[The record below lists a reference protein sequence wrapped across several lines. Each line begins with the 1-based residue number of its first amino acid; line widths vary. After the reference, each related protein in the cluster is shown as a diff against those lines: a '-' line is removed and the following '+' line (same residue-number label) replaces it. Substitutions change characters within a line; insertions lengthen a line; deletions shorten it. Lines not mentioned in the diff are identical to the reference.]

1 MTSIRDEL
9 YQIMRQSVKQISTV
23 RRWALLAVSMI
34 AQATSAFFSLG
45 PAFLIPELHTGLG
58 LTLAEA
64 GIVVAMPTIGTM
76 LTLIAWGAAVDR
88 FGERRV
94 LVVGTGLTAACGVGT
109 ALSSSMIML
118 AVFLLLGGMAAAS
131 TNAASGRV
139 VVGWFPPQR
148 RGLAMGI
155 RQMAQPLGVGLAALT
170 VPTIAAGYG
179 IGAALWLPA
188 ILAAVAAIL
197 CLVVVIDPVR
207 LARTDPAAA
216 AQLANPYRGS
226 GFLWR
231 IHAVS
236 VLLVVPQFMVWTFG
250 LVWLISD
257 RGWSPGAAGTLIA
270 ITQLLGALGRIGAG
284 QLSDRVRSRMRPLR
298 WVAIAAA
305 ITMVLLATTDQLGW
319 SVAIAVL
326 VLATVITVADNGLA
340 FTSIAEVAGPF
351 WSGRALGAQNTAQSL
366 AGSLVPP
373 VLGAVI
379 TVLGYPVAFALTALC
394 PVIAIP
400 LVPVRQEKTIN

>member
-1 MTSIRDEL
+1 
-9 YQIMRQSVKQISTV
+9 MRQSVRQISTA

-109 ALSSSMIML
+109 ALAGSMIML

-139 VVGWFPPQR
+139 VVGWFPPER

-216 AQLANPYRGS
+216 AQLANPYLGN

-298 WVAIAAA
+298 WVATAAA
-305 ITMVLLATTDQLGW
+305 ITMMLLAATDQLGW

-351 WSGRALGAQNTAQSL
+351 WSGRALGLQNTAQSL

-379 TVLGYPVAFALTALC
+379 TVLGYPLAFALTALC

>member
-1 MTSIRDEL
+1 MTTE
-9 YQIMRQSVKQISTV
+9 ISGA
-23 RRWALLAVSMI
+23 RRWALLAVSMA
-34 AQATSAFFSLG
+34 AQSTSAFFSHG
-45 PAFLIPELHTGLG
+45 VAFLIPVLHTELG
-58 LTLAEA
+58 LSLVEA
-64 GIVVAMPTIGTM
+64 GVVVAMPTIGTM

-94 LVVGTGLTAACGVGT
+94 LVVGTGLTAACAVGA
-109 ALSSSMIML
+109 ALSTSMIML
-118 AVFLLLGGMAAAS
+118 SVFLLLGGMSAAS

-170 VPTIAAGYG
+170 VPTIAAGSG
-179 IGAALWLPA
+179 VNAALWLPA
-188 ILAAVAAIL
+188 ALAAVAAIL
-197 CLVVVIDPVR
+197 CFVVVIDPAR
-207 LARTDPAAA
+207 LARSDPAAA
-216 AQLANPYRGS
+216 EHLANPYRNS

-231 IHAVS
+231 IHGVS

-298 WVAIAAA
+298 WVAIVAAA
-305 ITMVLLATTDQLGW
+305 TMIMLAAADQLDW
-319 SVAIAVL
+319 SVAIGLL
-326 VLATVITVADNGLA
+326 VVATVVTVADNGLA
-340 FTSIAEVAGPF
+340 FTAIAEMAGPF
-351 WSGRALGAQNTAQSL
+351 WSGRALGAQNTAQFL
-366 AGSLVPP
+366 AASLVPP
-373 VLGAVI
+373 VLGAAI
-379 TVLGYPVAFALTALC
+379 TVLGYPLAFALTAFC
-394 PVIAIP
+394 PVIAVP
-400 LVPVRQEKTIN
+400 LVPVRQEKSIN

>member
-1 MTSIRDEL
+1 MKTE
-9 YQIMRQSVKQISTV
+9 ISAG

-34 AQATSAFFSLG
+34 AQAASAFFSHG
-45 PAFLIPELHTGLG
+45 VAFLIPELQGRLG
-58 LTLAEA
+58 LTLVEA
-64 GIVVAMPTIGTM
+64 GVVVAMPTIGIM
-76 LTLIAWGAAVDR
+76 LTLLAWGVAVDR

-94 LVVGTGLTAACGVGT
+94 LVIGTGLTAACGVGA

-118 AVFLLLGGMAAAS
+118 SVFLLFGGMAAAS

-148 RGLAMGI
+148 RGLTMGI
-155 RQMAQPLGVGLAALT
+155 RQMAQPLGVGLAALS

-179 IGAALWLPA
+179 VSAALWLPA
-188 ILAAVAAIL
+188 ILAAVATIL

-216 AQLANPYRGS
+216 EQLANPYRGS

-250 LVWLISD
+250 LVWLITD

-270 ITQLLGALGRIGAG
+270 ITQLLGALGRIAAG
-284 QLSDRVRSRMRPLR
+284 QLSDRVRSRLRPLR

-305 ITMVLLATTDQLGW
+305 ITMLLLAATDQLGW

-351 WSGRALGAQNTAQSL
+351 WSGRALGAQNTAQFL

-373 VLGAVI
+373 VLGGVI
-379 TVLGYPVAFALTALC
+379 TVLGYPLAFALTALC
-394 PVIAIP
+394 PMIAVP
-400 LVPVRQEKTIN
+400 LVPVRQERTIA

>member
-1 MTSIRDEL
+1 MGTG
-9 YQIMRQSVKQISTV
+9 ISTA
-23 RRWALLAVSMI
+23 RRWALLAVSMV
-34 AQATSAFFSLG
+34 AQATSAFFG
-45 PAFLIPELHTGLG
+45 HGVAFLIPELQSGLG
-58 LTLAEA
+58 LTLVEA
-64 GIVVAMPTIGTM
+64 GILVAMPTIGIM
-76 LTLIAWGAAVDR
+76 LTLIAWGAVVDR

-94 LVVGTGLTAACGVGT
+94 LVIGTGLTAACGVGA
-109 ALSSSMIML
+109 ALSTSMIML
-118 AVFLLLGGMAAAS
+118 GAFLLLGGMAAAS

-155 RQMAQPLGVGLAALT
+155 RQMAQPLGVGVAALT
-170 VPTIAAGYG
+170 VPTVAAGYG
-179 IGAALWLPA
+179 VGAALWLPA
-188 ILAAVAAIL
+188 VLAGIAAVL
-197 CLVVVIDPVR
+197 CFAVVIDPVR

-216 AQLANPYRGS
+216 GKLANPYRSS

-250 LVWLISD
+250 LVWLITD
-257 RGWSPGAAGTLIA
+257 RGWSPAAAGTLIA

-284 QLSDRVRSRMRPLR
+284 LLSDRVRSRMRPLR
-298 WVAIAAA
+298 WVAIGAA
-305 ITMVLLATTDQLGW
+305 ITMAMLAAADQLSW
-319 SVAIAVL
+319 SAAVPLL

-340 FTSIAEVAGPF
+340 FTSIAETAGPF
-351 WSGRALGAQNTAQSL
+351 WSGRALGAQNTAQFL

-373 VLGAVI
+373 LLGAAI
-379 TVLGYPVAFALTALC
+379 TVLGYPLAFAVTALC

-400 LVPVRQEKTIN
+400 LVPVRQEKSIS